1 MTRFIRPE
9 WIVAGL
15 LVAALLAAM
24 WQLLA
29 RQTPA
34 AVPFVPAT
42 FVVPAA
48 GTPVVLHAETQ
59 SDGFAI
65 LCDDNPA
72 PLRTCIDAQ
81 PAMSGGVP

>member
-9 WIVAGL
+9 WLVAGL
-15 LVAALLAAM
+15 LIALVLAAM

-29 RQTPA
+29 RQTPVS
-34 AVPFVPAT
+34 VPFVPAT

-59 SDGFAI
+59 ADGFAI

-72 PLRTCIDAQ
+72 PLRTCIDAH
-81 PAMSGGVP
+81 PATAESVP